1 MKMITNKKEILTTV
15 TTFSGN
21 TVSRDK
27 TVRISG
33 QYYEKH
39 TECVYL
45 PPLEEEKSKSN
56 WFRIDHPS
64 IGFNYD
70 TNSYDKISR
79 MRSKG
84 LVEGFINKNKKAFFK
99 LNAFK
104 HPILFSDH
112 NAAIP
117 TYAINKE
124 LALELNYIEDI
135 ATGKYYDKN
144 NLTTSNIRA
153 ITSKRKIDYRDLS
166 LNYHANSDNS
176 SYVKILGTHTQ
187 YLEQLTPNDN
197 SLRLAEM
204 LNNLSWGI
212 EFETSN
218 GTIPT
223 PIISNLGLVPLR
235 DGSVSGFEYTTVPLS
250 GAKGLTIMKDICTEL
265 TNRCC
270 INLACSL
277 HIHLGNIPRERKHAL
292 AFIKLGYLIQDDVFN
307 MVPSY
312 KKDPRN
318 RVEELANKEKD
329 YCKKLPSF
337 KFFNT
342 SINTSDSDVVYNK
355 FQEVFKFLNQ
365 TSNNGDSI
373 QSVESGVYSFD
384 SRRNPIDAKW
394 NQYGRYYWLSIFPY
408 VFNNSGTVE
417 MRLHQ
422 PTLNFHKTV
431 NWLLINAAI
440 INYVIY
446 NTDKILQKDFKI
458 TLNDIVGSYKTLFD
472 QKDDESQVSDPFKV
486 LVTEYLLAYIKDRT
500 DKYSKEESK
509 GIYVDREELEN
520 DGSYQFE
527 YNGVKDLY

>member
-1 MKMITNKKEILTTV
+1 
-15 TTFSGN
+15 
-21 TVSRDK
+21 
-27 TVRISG
+27 
-33 QYYEKH
+33 
-39 TECVYL
+39 
-45 PPLEEEKSKSN
+45 
-56 WFRIDHPS
+56 
-64 IGFNYD
+64 
-70 TNSYDKISR
+70 
-79 MRSKG
+79 
-84 LVEGFINKNKKAFFK
+84 
-99 LNAFK
+99 
-104 HPILFSDH
+104 
-112 NAAIP
+112 
-117 TYAINKE
+117 
-124 LALELNYIEDI
+124 
-135 ATGKYYDKN
+135 
-144 NLTTSNIRA
+144 
-153 ITSKRKIDYRDLS
+153 
-166 LNYHANSDNS
+166 
-176 SYVKILGTHTQ
+176 
-187 YLEQLTPNDN
+187 
-197 SLRLAEM
+197 
-204 LNNLSWGI
+204 
-212 EFETSN
+212 
-218 GTIPT
+218 
-223 PIISNLGLVPLR
+223 
-235 DGSVSGFEYTTVPLS
+235 
-250 GAKGLTIMKDICTEL
+250 
-265 TNRCC
+265 
-270 INLACSL
+270 
-277 HIHLGNIPRERKHAL
+277 
-292 AFIKLGYLIQDDVFN
+292 

-342 SINTSDSDVVYNK
+342 SINTSDSDVVLNK

-373 QSVESGVYSFD
+373 QSVESSVYSFD

-458 TLNDIVGSYKTLFD
+458 TLNDIISSYKTLFD